1 MKTNFFEILSSLQV
15 EADWKITISK
25 DAAGTLTV
33 SVLLSNE
40 KCGDDAR
47 KLVPPMLFKGTAQEL
62 DEGFFTCIKTPAEK
76 TSQLFANMEQY
87 LKAQETAKVQ
97 SKMEQDKKQKEAKQ
111 KETGDKKYETQMKK
125 VTELETAGKYRE
137 AYGQLPKISDFPDH
151 EEEITEKKNELME
164 KFEDTGLFAQQSQD
178 ND

>member
-15 EADWKITISK
+15 EADWKVTISK

-87 LKAQETAKVQ
+87 LKELEKAKEQ
-97 SKMEQDKKQKEAKQ
+97 SRMEEEKQK
-111 KETGDKKYETQMKK
+111 KEKTEREERRKKYEAQIKK
-125 VTELETAGKYRE
+125 VAELEEKEKWGE
-137 AYGQLPKISDFPDH
+137 AIGAMPKADQFPEQAEEIKTKLEELRNKHGQLS
-151 EEEITEKKNELME
+151 L
-164 KFEDTGLFAQQSQD
+164 L
-178 ND
+178 